1 MDLNKNENYKY
12 VLNEKVNIYEDESH
26 EFKHILI
33 KDNESLL
40 MFIYVISKYICAYLN
55 SNSGCI
61 YIGISDDGI
70 IKGINLNE
78 IYREKTENEL
88 TILINQFKSYSSEE
102 VIDYKFHNIINNT
115 KRAIM
120 KDYYIIEIF
129 IKKGKENF
137 IYTTPYIDSISNNYE
152 CYIKLNGTIH
162 KINGSQLQR
171 YVKNKIKKY
180 YIKNKIIYI
189 SLYEILQSHLLT

>member
-1 MDLNKNENYKY
+1 MDLYKNKNYKY
-12 VLNEKVNIYEDESH
+12 VFNEKVNIYEDESH

-33 KDNESLL
+33 KDDESLL
-40 MFIYVISKYICAYLN
+40 MFIHVISKYICAYLN

-61 YIGISDDGI
+61 YVGISDDGI
-70 IKGINLNE
+70 IKGVNLNE
-78 IYREKTENEL
+78 FLREKTENEL
-88 TILINQFKSYSSEE
+88 TLLINQFKSYSLEE
-102 VIDYKFHNIINNT
+102 IIDYKFHNIIDNMN
-115 KRAIM
+115 RSIM

-129 IKKGKENF
+129 IKKGRDNF
-137 IYTTPYIDSISNNYE
+137 IYTTPYKDSITNNFE

-180 YIKNKIIYI
+180 YIKNKIM
-189 SLYEILQSHLLT
+189 